1 MEYYPGATTV
11 GIKVNEGVVLAADKR
26 VTYGLVLFSKAGK
39 KVFKITDKVGI
50 ASAGIIS
57 DMQTI
62 ARTLEAEMRLYE
74 LETGMPIKVSNV
86 AKLLSIM
93 LYNRR
98 IYPYLIETVVGGID
112 DEGAHLMVCD
122 PIGAIIED
130 DYTALGT
137 GAQVAIGIVEN
148 SYEKNMGLNEAR
160 ELAVKA
166 VKAAFSRDAV
176 SGDGIDLLIISNKE
190 SREEFIPV
198 PA

>member
-26 VTYGLVLFSKAGK
+26 VTYGLMLFSKAGK
-39 KVFKITDKVGI
+39 KVFRITDKVGI

-148 SYEKNMGLNEAR
+148 SYKKNMGLNEAR

-190 SREEFIPV
+190 SKEEFIPV